1 MILET
6 FIKQPREEKDYD
18 IDYSPWLLPMGD
30 TLDEVV
36 PVSVECLTDPTDAAL
51 ECGPDDVRITETL
64 AKFWVRGGT
73 HGQRYKLT
81 ALATTVGG
89 RKDESELI
97 FVVRDY

>member
-6 FIKQPREEKDYD
+6 FTKQPREYKDYD
-18 IDYSPWLLPMGD
+18 IDYAPWLNPIGD

-36 PVSVECLTDPTDAAL
+36 PEVVCLTDPDDTSL
-51 ECGPDDVRITETL
+51 VCTTDDVRITTTR

-73 HGQRYKLT
+73 SGNRYKLT
-81 ALATTVGG
+81 ALATTVDG
-89 RKDESELI
+89 RIDESELI